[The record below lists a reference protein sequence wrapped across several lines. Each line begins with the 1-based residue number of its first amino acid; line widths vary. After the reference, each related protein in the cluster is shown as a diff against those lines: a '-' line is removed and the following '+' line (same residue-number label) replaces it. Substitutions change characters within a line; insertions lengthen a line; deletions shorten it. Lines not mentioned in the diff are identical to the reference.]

1 MSLLDRKEA
10 PTKADAKV
18 MGTPNGITVKNT
30 SYRNIDPVNLP
41 QRDPDYAYERDRSLN
56 HKCKDGVYPM
66 TPEEQAA
73 EREVSWK
80 LVKQF
85 TKNIFSMNFTNFSF
99 PAAYSEPRSF
109 LERTADIFAF
119 LGDSYIDKCGAETDP
134 DKKLL
139 ILAAGIVGGF
149 YIYMQAKKPWNPVLG
164 ETYVGGWETGAKI
177 YSEQTSHHPPISDT
191 EIIGKDNK
199 WRCTSHCNFT
209 IDSGMR
215 EVDINQNGT
224 FHLEFADGN
233 VYEWEFPI
241 IQVFG
246 IIYGDRIIRIKGPVI
261 IKDLK
266 NNLTCEIQV
275 QPKKDKAKGITE
287 SVATTIYA
295 FTYATGEKKPQQRK
309 AIIGDFTDKLVYADT
324 QEEVW
329 NINTNII
336 KRPIAEAKREEM
348 LPSDSRFRLD
358 RCFLIQGNQDAAD
371 SGKVTI
377 EEAQR
382 REEKLRIKV

>member
-10 PTKADAKV
+10 PTKEDAKV
-18 MGTPNGITVKNT
+18 MGTPNGLTIKNT

-41 QRDPDYAYERDRSLN
+41 YKDPDYAYERDRAIN
-56 HKCKDGVYPM
+56 HKCKDGIYPM
-66 TPEEQAA
+66 TPEEQQA
-73 EREVSWK
+73 ERDASWK

-85 TKNIFSMNFTNFSF
+85 TKNIFTMNFTNFSF
-99 PAAYSEPRSF
+99 PTSYSEPRSF

-119 LGDSYIDKCGAETDP
+119 LGDSYIDKCGAEQDL

-139 ILAAGIVGGF
+139 YLAAGIAGGF

-199 WRCTSHCNFT
+199 WKCHSHCNFT

-215 EVDINQNGT
+215 EVDINQNGI
-224 FHLEFADGN
+224 FHLEFQDGN
-233 VYEWEFPI
+233 VYEWQFPI
-241 IQVFG
+241 IQVYG
-246 IIYGDRIIRIKGPVI
+246 ILYGDRIIRVKGPI
-261 IKDLK
+261 TITDIK
-266 NNLTCEIQV
+266 NNLTCVIQV
-275 QPKKDKAKGITE
+275 QPKKDKSKGINE
-287 SVATTIYA
+287 SVASTIYA
-295 FTYATGEKKPQQRK
+295 YTYETNDKNQKERK
-309 AIIGDFTDKLVYADT
+309 AFVGDFTDKLVFTDS
-324 QEEVW
+324 QESIW
-329 NINTNII
+329 DINKDII
-336 KRPIAEAKREEM
+336 KRPIVQGPPEEL

-358 RCFLIQGNQDAAD
+358 RCYLIAGNSDAAD
-371 SGKVTI
+371 EAKVTI

-382 REEKLRIKV
+382 REEKLRIKI